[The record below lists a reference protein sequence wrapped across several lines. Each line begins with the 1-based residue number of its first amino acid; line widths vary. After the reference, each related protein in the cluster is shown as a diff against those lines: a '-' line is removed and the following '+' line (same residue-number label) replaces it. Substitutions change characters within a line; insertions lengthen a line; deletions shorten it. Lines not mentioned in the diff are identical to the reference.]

1 MFCIFLELSSIFFVS
16 KRRPPRSTR
25 PYTLFPYTTVFRSL
39 GILRDQDKWD
49 DISEAR
55 EREDHRLRESDYAE
69 LKTFDVAKLS
79 PQARLSHRM
88 FALQSERALRNFKW
102 RHHDYAMTQMGGV
115 HTRVPSTLTNS
126 HPITSRADAEAYI
139 KRLERVETLMKQA
152 VDRLAAKE
160 AWKIQPPSFVYAL
173 GPEPCPTP
181 PQGAPCGGD
190 G

>member
-1 MFCIFLELSSIFFVS
+1 MRISDWSSDVCS
-16 KRRPPRSTR
+16 SDLCQRALDRSPTR
-25 PYTLFPYTTVFRSL
+25 QSSL
-39 GILRDQDKWD
+39 GIRRDQDKWD

-115 HTRVPSTLTNS
+115 HPRVPSTLTHS
-126 HPITSRADAEAYI
+126 PPIPSPPDADA
-139 KRLERVETLMKQA
+139 
-152 VDRLAAKE
+152 
-160 AWKIQPPSFVYAL
+160 
-173 GPEPCPTP
+173 
-181 PQGAPCGGD
+181 
-190 G
+190 

>member
-115 HTRVPSTLTNS
+115 HTRSEE
-126 HPITSRADAEAYI
+126 HTSELQSLMRISYAVFCLKNKQLQHHAAY
-139 KRLERVETLMKQA
+139 RN
-152 VDRLAAKE
+152 
-160 AWKIQPPSFVYAL
+160 
-173 GPEPCPTP
+173 
-181 PQGAPCGGD
+181 
-190 G
+190 